1 MKLIDIG
8 CNLTH
13 DSFSKDRDA
22 VIERAHE
29 AGVVQMVV
37 TGASKDGSSAA
48 LKLVKKHPGELFS
61 TAGVHP
67 HRATEFDDET
77 DRFLRKLCQHQGVV
91 AVGEMGLDYF
101 RDFSPRDVQRDVF
114 QQQLQIGIDT
124 GLPVFLHMRD
134 AHEDFHAMLR
144 EVRDRLSRVVVHC
157 FTGGKKELDDYLSA
171 GFHIGITGWVC
182 DQRRGQPLR
191 DIVTRVPL
199 SRLLIETDAPYL
211 LPHNAP
217 ANEVA
222 TRNKRRNEPAL
233 LKYVVAQ
240 LAQLYGTDE
249 LAIVTATSRN
259 ATELFDWE

>member
-1 MKLIDIG
+1 MIDIG
-8 CNLTH
+8 ANLLH
-13 DSFSKDRDA
+13 SQFDGDRDE
-22 VIERAHE
+22 VIERAHT
-29 AGVVQMVV
+29 AGVTRILLTATDLSTSV
-37 TGASKDGSSAA
+37 AA
-48 LKLVKKHPGELFS
+48 IEFCS
-61 TAGVHP
+61 NRNDIRCTTGVHP
-67 HRATEFDDET
+67 HAAKDVEAGWTSTLSKLATSP
-77 DRFLRKLCQHQGVV
+77 LVK
-91 AVGEMGLDYF
+91 AVGEMGLDYN
-101 RDFSPRDVQRDVF
+101 RNFSSPEQQRAVF
-114 QQQLQIGIDT
+114 HSQLDIAEQVGK
-124 GLPVFLHMRD
+124 PVFVHDREAADDVLD
-134 AHEDFHAMLR
+134 ALTSHNGL
-144 EVRDRLSRVVVHC
+144 VGVVVHC